1 MVALALGS
9 LVCACVTGV
18 IATQGRLLRAMIA
31 QSADAEAARIVHGV
45 LGADLRALALP
56 ADVRHAA
63 GDSVAARLFRGLG
76 IPCGRQGT
84 ALLMR
89 FRGMRLPAAGKDS
102 LLLLGAAGDTA
113 TGLVAADPAGCAS
126 SGADDV
132 VRITGAAGTP
142 AVVLVFESGTYYVR
156 DRAFRYR
163 LGAEGRQPV
172 TDERF
177 RSSSPPVALDSAG
190 GMLTVPVA
198 WPHGHF
204 ADTVRVRFANFR

>member
-9 LVCACVTGV
+9 LVCACVTMV

-45 LGADLRALALP
+45 LGADLRALTLP
-56 ADVRHAA
+56 LDVRHAA
-63 GDSVAARLFRGLG
+63 GDSVAARLFRGVG
-76 IPCGRQGT
+76 VPCGRQGA
-84 ALLMR
+84 ALLVR
-89 FRGMRLPAAGKDS
+89 FHGMRMPAVGKDS
-102 LLLLGAAGDTA
+102 LLLVHAAGDA
-113 TGLVAADPAGCAS
+113 AAGLVAAET
-126 SGADDV
+126 GACEGAEADNV
-132 VRITGAAGTP
+132 VRLAGAAGTP

-177 RSSSPPVALDSAG
+177 RSSSPPVSLDAAG
-190 GMLTVPVA
+190 GVLTVPVA
-198 WPHGHF
+198 WPHGRF
-204 ADTVRVRFANFR
+204 SDTVRVRFANFR